1 VTLVAHNNLYMAA
14 RVCIYMGEERNSTY
28 DPTKVTDEMCL
39 RVSKSS
45 YTQYAMCPRQYWWN
59 KIALPDLEF
68 KSSDAAIRGTAIHQV
83 MEDALREVSLDKEK
97 SVGVN
102 TQMHN
107 SFNKHAIAQG
117 VETEV
122 GVDALCEILGEVADA
137 WGHFEIVELEDK
149 HTIPHTIKVLVP
161 NEEYAIMPK
170 TVSYPVELVGMIDGV
185 FRHPDGHLVVVE
197 LKTGNANQS
206 KLSRTRGE
214 LCYYRK
220 LLMLAGYDEPTHF
233 LTIFPDADDAEFML
247 KLEGKRNTEL
257 FYGLSQGI
265 AVYEKVNKRSI
276 TAMEKKLNNSVH
288 GIMTQEWPIK
298 WNEYFCTQWCDF
310 HLSCNEELIGVDND
324 EL

>member
-1 VTLVAHNNLYMAA
+1 MTLVAYPNLYMPA
-14 RVCIYMGEERNSTY
+14 RVCIYMGEVKNSTY

-83 MEDALREVSLDKEK
+83 MEDSLREVSLNKTVE
-97 SVGVN
+97 VGVN

-107 SFNKHAIAQG
+107 VFDKHAVAQD
-117 VETEV
+117 VQTEV
-122 GVDALCEILGEVADA
+122 GVDALCEILGEVANA

-149 HTIPHTIKVLVP
+149 HIIPHTIEVLVP
-161 NEEYAIMPK
+161 NEAEDGVD
-170 TVSYPVELVGMIDGV
+170 TVTYSVELVGMIDGV

-197 LKTGNANQS
+197 LKTGNANMS

-233 LTIFPDADDAEFML
+233 LTIFPDSDDAEFML
-247 KLEGKRNTEL
+247 KLEGKRNTEI
-257 FYGLSQGI
+257 YCGLTQGVG
-265 AVYEKVNKRSI
+265 VYEKINKRSI

-288 GIMTQEWPIK
+288 GIMTQQWPIK